1 MIDYSYNK
9 IKKFY
14 LHARQSLEY
23 LLNHFCDSFQTF
35 SCPMHEKT
43 GKKLA
48 GRIVIN
54 IFLNNKR
61 IISTSEVAV
70 DHVKSFKKRKFEKTQ
85 LNIYNTIIFYFGEKR
100 KRLKY
105 FI

>member
-9 IKKFY
+9 IKKFN
-14 LHARQSLEY
+14 LHARHALEY

-43 GKKLA
+43 GRKLA

-54 IFLNNKR
+54 IFLNNN
-61 IISTSEVAV
+61 V
-70 DHVKSFKKRKFEKTQ
+70 DDVKSFKKRKIEKTQ
-85 LNIYNTIIFYFGEKR
+85 
-100 KRLKY
+100 
-105 FI
+105 